1 METFLALIAALLLVA
16 LNGFFVAAEF
26 ALVKLRATR
35 VATIAVQQGW
45 QGRLLRR
52 VHGRL
57 DAYLSACQLGITLAS
72 LGLGWLGEPAFANLI
87 GPLFPAMGVAEHVG
101 NAIALVFAFLLISFL
116 HIVAGELAPKSLAIR
131 MPERTGLIVAAP
143 LYLFYWVMY
152 PAIALLN
159 ACAGRVL
166 KWMGLSADQ
175 HVEAPYEEEELAL
188 ILRGS
193 EKPRQFTQE
202 EWNTLSHSLEFGR
215 LRSSD
220 LMRPLRD
227 AVGFN
232 VNDSIAEVIR
242 VAREHRFS
250 RYPLFGEDG
259 DSVIGMIDLKDLLFA
274 QAANTMASEST
285 GTSLDDPSNLTIAA
299 TTPCTLTSLMRPV
312 LHVLP
317 ETPALEL
324 LREFRSGAPHFSVV
338 GRPELAPIGF
348 VTLSDLASA
357 LVGQIKDDVRETAV
371 EWRRLPDG
379 SVEGQ
384 ASLTIVSLEHVLGV
398 HFGNQHS
405 ESVGGMILDKLG
417 ELPLAGHVIEFEPA
431 SIQVKELIGPRIG
444 AVIVTPRDDAHS
456 ELDD

>member
-1 METFLALIAALLLVA
+1 METFLALIGALLLVA

-35 VATIAVQQGW
+35 VAAIATQHGW
-45 QGRLLRR
+45 RGRLLRR
-52 VHGRL
+52 VHGHL

-72 LGLGWLGEPAFANLI
+72 LGLGWLGEPAFAHLI
-87 GPLFPAMGVAEHVG
+87 SPLFPAIGVAQHIG
-101 NAIALVFAFLLISFL
+101 DAIALAFAFVLISFL

-131 MPERTGLIVAAP
+131 MPERAGLLTAAP

-159 ACAGRVL
+159 ACATRIL
-166 KWMGLSADQ
+166 RLFGLTASDHA
-175 HVEAPYEEEELAL
+175 EAPYGEDELRL

-193 EKPRQFTQE
+193 EKPRQFTRD

-215 LRSSD
+215 LTSSD

-227 AVGFN
+227 AVGFE
-232 VNDSIAEVIR
+232 VNDTFEKVIS
-242 VAREHRFS
+242 VAREQRFS

-259 DSVIGMIDLKDLLFA
+259 DTVVGMIDLKDLLFA
-274 QAANTMASEST
+274 RTDGSADHTT
-285 GTSLDDPSNLTIAA
+285 DPALT
-299 TTPCTLTSLMRPV
+299 TLMRAV

-324 LREFRSGAPHFSVV
+324 LREFRAGAPHFAVV
-338 GRPELAPIGF
+338 GRPGIAPIGF

-357 LVGQIKDDVRETAV
+357 LVGQIKDDVRETEV
-371 EWRRLPDG
+371 EWDRLPDG

-398 HFGNQHS
+398 HFGEQHS
-405 ESVGGMILDKLG
+405 ESVGGMILDRLG
-417 ELPLAGHVIEFEPA
+417 ELPLPGHVIDFEPA
-431 SIQVKELIGPRIG
+431 TITVKELIGPRIG
-444 AVIVTPRDDAHS
+444 TVVVKPRDDAPS
-456 ELDD
+456 ELED